1 MNVLHLISN
10 KVWGGGERYALDL
23 CRRLVEDDHSVAVI
37 SRGIEAVD
45 APFKAAG
52 IPTAKLPLRGAFDL
66 VSPIALAKVL
76 NRMAAPIVVHVHNFK
91 DASTALRARRLM
103 RDPAKVRIVCTRHL
117 VKAAKTSRSAQRIF
131 AELDAIIFV
140 SQTAR
145 DAFMSTHPEIDE
157 SKIRVVHNAIH
168 LHADAPA
175 QRPDK
180 KEEITLAF
188 IGRISPEKGLD
199 VLIRAMRKL
208 TDLPLRLLI
217 AGTGKGSDVMPLV
230 RMTRSPELKDRV
242 EWLGHVDNTI
252 GVIDCADIGV
262 LPSVCTEA
270 FGLVV
275 LEFMSR
281 GVPVIATAHGGPKE
295 IITDG
300 ADGML
305 VAPSDADALAAAIRR
320 LATDDSLRHRL
331 SETAAR
337 TFDRCFDYDDFYWKI
352 LKIYEQ

>member
-37 SRGIEAVD
+37 SRGIETVD

-52 IPTAKLPLRGAFDL
+52 IPTAKLPLSGAFDL

-91 DASTALRARRLM
+91 DTSTALRARRLM
-103 RDPAKVRIVCTRHL
+103 RDPSKVRIVCTRHL
-117 VKAAKTSRSAQRIF
+117 VKAAKTGRSAQRIF
-131 AELDAIIFV
+131 AELDALIFV
-140 SQTAR
+140 SQSAR
-145 DAFMSTHPEIDE
+145 DVFMSSHPQIDE
-157 SKIRVVHNAIH
+157 SKISIIHNSIRTQT
-168 LHADAPA
+168 DAPA
-175 QRPDK
+175 PRHENND
-180 KEEITLAF
+180 EITLAF

-230 RMTRSPELKDRV
+230 RMTRSAELKDRV
-242 EWLGHVDNTI
+242 EWLGHIDNTTEL
-252 GVIDCADIGV
+252 VDRTDIGV
-262 LPSVCTEA
+262 VPSVWSEP

-281 GVPVIATAHGGPKE
+281 GVPVIATDRGGPKE

-300 ADGML
+300 VDGVL
-305 VAPSDADALAAAIRR
+305 VPPSDVDALADVIRR
-320 LATDDSLRHRL
+320 LVKDSVQRKKL
-331 SETAAR
+331 SEAAR
-337 TFDRCFDYDDFYWKI
+337 QTFERRFDYDDFYWQI